1 MSRAEQADDDLA
13 VGERR
18 VVVRDLA
25 QPRLVGLRGIE
36 KRVGGGVH
44 GVEGTRGNLDGPA
57 GWMRIRGRGRIRYLA
72 LAIIPQGNNTY
83 VGRSGS
89 ATSAVH
95 LTGRRLHQ
103 RASACTATAS
113 TT

>member
-1 MSRAEQADDDLA
+1 
-13 VGERR
+13 
-18 VVVRDLA
+18 
-25 QPRLVGLRGIE
+25 
-36 KRVGGGVH
+36 
-44 GVEGTRGNLDGPA
+44 
-57 GWMRIRGRGRIRYLA
+57 MRIRGRGRIRYLA
-72 LAIIPQGNNTY
+72 QAIIPQRNNTY